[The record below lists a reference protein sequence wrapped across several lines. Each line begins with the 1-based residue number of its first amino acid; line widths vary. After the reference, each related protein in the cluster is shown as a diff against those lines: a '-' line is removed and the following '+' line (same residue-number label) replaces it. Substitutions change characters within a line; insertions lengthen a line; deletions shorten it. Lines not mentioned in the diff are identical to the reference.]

1 LFEGKRFDLGLYE
14 IGARAMLF
22 FDKPGISYI
31 FCNIHSEMSAVIV
44 AVALPTTACQTRV
57 AGYPFRV

>member
-1 LFEGKRFDLGLYE
+1 
-14 IGARAMLF
+14 MLF